1 VKPGTLFLLSK
12 KDDQRP
18 ARENGGNASFFVKM
32 VGKLQMKLLGGKQFF
47 LGKMVWFGS
56 KVTCFPYLTDWW
68 LNLIIIIVSKR

>member
-1 VKPGTLFLLSK
+1 MTKGQHVKMVEMLL
-12 KDDQRP
+12 
-18 ARENGGNASFFVKM
+18 FFVKM